1 MPKTQLIKDHHL
13 WTRDTIKNVSGNVT
27 LNIDGHVGFDNCAV
41 GFRKLAATFGTSGV
55 FGNPND
61 STDIDFRLSN
71 KYELELT
78 NNMDA
83 PPGGEVM
90 ALIFPNTSGNFLLTL
105 IQDGTGSRTIHEDS
119 WKVHAHDGSLA
130 DNLAGADGTD
140 GLIRWAGGS
149 APTLTT
155 TADKTDIISIYWDA
169 DNQTAFAIASLNF

>member
-71 KYELELT
+71 KYRLELA
-78 NNMDA
+78 NDIAQMN
-83 PPGGEVM
+83 
-90 ALIFPNTSGNFLLTL
+90 LIFPNTSGNFVLVCHIL
-105 IQDGTGSRTIHEDS
+105 GSGGGNHDVTA
-119 WKVHAHDGSLA
+119 WKVWAYDETAASTA
-130 DNLAGADGTD
+130 DVM
-140 GLIRWAGGS
+140 WAGGS
-149 APTLTT
+149 VPAFTNNGI
-155 TADKTDIISIYWDA
+155 DIVSFYWDA
-169 DNQTAFAIASLNF
+169 TEQQAYGVASLAFATP